1 MAEEKQKIESI
12 ATKLELLNH
21 LLHDSTEIKIA
32 VEIAATKIDKRLVV
46 LEELLTKTETL
57 KKKSHVVSDHVFA
70 LATKDIRESP
80 IIPRFFLLVSLV
92 SLTMILVLNMIL
104 YKQRKNSKK

>member
-1 MAEEKQKIESI
+1 M
-12 ATKLELLNH
+12 LDH

-32 VEIAATKIDKRLVV
+32 IEIAATKSDKRLVV

-70 LATKDIRESP
+70 LATKGH
-80 IIPRFFLLVSLV
+80 
-92 SLTMILVLNMIL
+92 
-104 YKQRKNSKK
+104 QRKSSHSKSLSFGQFSISEEDTRPEYDFGEDEEYFKEIKN